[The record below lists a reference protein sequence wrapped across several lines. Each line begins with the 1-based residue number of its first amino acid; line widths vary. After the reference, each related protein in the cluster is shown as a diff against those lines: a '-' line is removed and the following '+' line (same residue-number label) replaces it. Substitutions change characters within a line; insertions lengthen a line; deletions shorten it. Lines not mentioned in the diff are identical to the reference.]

1 MGICDSEDIFQYKL
15 HDLLRDTKG
24 IRIFIDN
31 RMVLRKDDFTKH
43 IELLRVIFT
52 RLCSTGI
59 KVNTHKCSFGLNNI
73 PYPGH
78 IITWEVIIPDSNT
91 TTTGLQVLIGMV
103 QYYRDMWLSRL
114 YALAPLT

>member
-1 MGICDSEDIFQYKL
+1 
-15 HDLLRDTKG
+15 
-24 IRIFIDN
+24 
-31 RMVLRKDDFTKH
+31 MVLRKDDFTKH

-59 KVNTHKCSFGLNNI
+59 KANTHKCSFGLKNI

-78 IITWEVIIPDSNT
+78 IITWEGIIPDSNT
-91 TTTGLQVLIGMV
+91 TTTELQVLIGIF
-103 QYYRDMWLSRL
+103 QYYRDMWLRRL